1 MTRQDQDLLDFASQ
15 WLPYGGARREDILV
29 NFGMTP
35 AQFNMRIHRIL
46 TFVAARSIAD
56 HVRENLKATYSIP
69 PKVGSRR
76 GAVAA
81 SPAGRSPVAG

>member
-1 MTRQDQDLLDFASQ
+1 MTREDQDLLDFASQ

-46 TFVAARSIAD
+46 TSVAARYIAGPD
-56 HVRENLKATYSIP
+56 RENLKATYSVP
-69 PKVGSRR
+69 PKECSRR
-76 GAVAA
+76 GPVAA
-81 SPAGRSPVAG
+81 GPVGRSPVAG